1 MTTTAIDDPKAPAWN
16 PASFDPHD
24 PAFLADP
31 YPTYAQFRA
40 LAPVAWVKEYQA
52 WWVFRYAD
60 VKTVLDGTETYLKN
74 PVDPPPSQPIP
85 LFHVLGYMPEG
96 LFFMDPPE
104 HTKVRGILNPLF
116 AKAIA
121 DGGAISTALAGPLLV
136 AAKQQQ
142 RFDLVS
148 TYALPLPAQVL
159 LTIMGIPQE
168 DWTGLIGWTT
178 AIVAG
183 HDITQ
188 PISVRAAAG
197 TCNMAMG
204 AYYQALQKGCP
215 LDKKQPRLLDL
226 MVLQATK
233 QGMTIEEVQET
244 AINFNVAGYLST
256 TFLIATGTYNLL
268 QNPSQLALLRQKP
281 NLIPNAVEEM
291 LRYDT
296 PAQVVDRVAAQ
307 DVVLGGVKI
316 QKGDTVTAVLGSA
329 NHDETVFPNPETF
342 DVTRD
347 ASKHVA
353 FGDGI
358 HYCIGAPLARLVTPA
373 AITTLLQQLPS
384 FSLAGIPQ
392 WQTDP
397 YLRSVSNLPIA
408 VG

>member
-1 MTTTAIDDPKAPAWN
+1 MTTAWD

-31 YPTYAQFRA
+31 YPTYAKFRA
-40 LAPVAWVKEYQA
+40 QAPVAWVDQYQS

-60 VKTVLDGTETYLKN
+60 VKAVLEGTSVYLKN
-74 PVDPPPSQPIP
+74 PVDPPPAPPVP

-96 LFFMDPPE
+96 VFSLDPPR
-104 HTKVRGILNPLF
+104 HTVVRGILDPLF

-121 DGGAISTALAGPLLV
+121 DGRAIATALAGPLLV
-136 AAKQQQ
+136 TAKQQN

-148 TYALPLPAQVL
+148 AYALPLPSQVL
-159 LTIMGIPQE
+159 LTIMGVPQE
-168 DWTGLIGWTT
+168 DWTGLVGWTT

-183 HDITQ
+183 HDVTQ
-188 PISVRAAAG
+188 SLPVRAAAG
-197 TCNMAMG
+197 TCTMAMG
-204 AYYQALQKGCP
+204 AYYQALQRACP
-215 LDKKQPRLLDL
+215 LDKDHARLLDL

-233 QGMTIEEVQET
+233 QGMSIEEVQET
-244 AINFNVAGYLST
+244 AINFNVAGYMST
-256 TFLIATGTYNLL
+256 TFLIATGTYTLL

-281 NLIPNAVEEM
+281 ELLPNAVEEM

-296 PAQVVDRVAAQ
+296 PAQLADRIAAQ
-307 DVVLGGVKI
+307 DVTLGGVRI
-316 QKGDTVTAVLGSA
+316 RKGDTVTAVLGSA
-329 NHDETVFPNPETF
+329 NRDDTVFRTPETF
-342 DVTRD
+342 DITRD
-347 ASKHVA
+347 AAAHVA

-358 HYCIGAPLARLVTPA
+358 HYCIGAPLVRLVGPA
-373 AITTLLQQLPS
+373 AVAALLRELPS